1 MVDHEVI
8 SAFIDNEP
16 FDPRALSE
24 ALSDPAGREFL
35 IDMLTLR
42 KLNHADERRAQTA
55 IPARSHRGVR
65 FALAA
70 AAIAVSVLGGYA
82 VGERAAIARTEP
94 PAPTVLIKSTAPWQ
108 DVAPG
113 GGR

>member
-1 MVDHEVI
+1 MADHEII
-8 SAFIDNEP
+8 SAFIDNES
-16 FDPRALSE
+16 FDPRALCD
-24 ALSDPAGREFL
+24 ALSDPGGREFL

-42 KLNHADERRAQTA
+42 KLNQADDRRPQTA
-55 IPARSHRGVR
+55 MPARSRRGVR

-70 AAIAVSVLGGYA
+70 AAITVSVLGGYA

-108 DVAPG
+108 DVTLG